1 MNEIFNSSDFW
12 ITVSAIL
19 SVVTAIRCID
29 RNSDSGKKRRS
40 ND

>member
-12 ITVSAIL
+12 ITASAIL
-19 SVVTAIRCID
+19 SVVTAIRCIN
-29 RNSDSGKKRRS
+29 RNSDTGEKGGN